1 MPFGGV
7 CFRDEDKPADMG
19 VPVQQEPKLPP
30 CSQYVAVR
38 NKSGVQYE

>member
-7 CFRDEDKPADMG
+7 CFRDEDKPAYMG

-38 NKSGVQYE
+38 SKSRVQYE